1 MTAYLIYIMLCLI
14 WGATWLAIKIG
25 LEDSPPLWSAGLRF
39 ALAAIILFVINFIK
53 RVQYPRDWK
62 TIWSVAYPGIF
73 MYTLSYILV
82 YWGET
87 HIGSAMMAVLYTTF
101 PFFVAAFAA
110 IMLKEERLSPI
121 AWGGLVIG
129 FGGVIVIFFD
139 SLSISQLAFGGTVA
153 GVVSSATSAYATV
166 DVRARLRETP
176 IRMMA
181 SLQIALGAILTILIA
196 ALLEPLDAFHVTT
209 KSVSTLFYL
218 ATFGTI
224 IAFLAYYW
232 LLQRMRA
239 VTVSLM
245 TFFIPVIAIALGYL
259 VRSETFTY
267 MAVVGTVLILVG
279 VVLVMKK

>member
-1 MTAYLIYIMLCLI
+1 MAAYLIYIMLCLI
-14 WGATWLAIKIG
+14 WGSTWLAIKIG

-39 ALAAIILFVINFIK
+39 VIAAIILFIINSIK
-53 RVQYPRDWK
+53 RVPYPRDWK
-62 TIWSVAYPGIF
+62 TIRTVAFPGIF
-73 MYTLSYILV
+73 MYSLSYMLV

-110 IMLKEERLSPI
+110 IMLKDERLSPL

-139 SLSISQLAFGGTVA
+139 SLNISQLAFGGTVA
-153 GVVSSATSAYATV
+153 GVASSASSAFATV
-166 DVRARLRETP
+166 YIRAKLRETP

-181 SLQIALGAILTILIA
+181 SLQITLGAILIIIFA
-196 ALLEPLDAFHVTT
+196 ALLEPPTAFRVTT
-209 KSVSTLFYL
+209 KSVSALLYL
-218 ATFGTI
+218 SVFGTV

-232 LLQRMRA
+232 LLRRMHA

-245 TFFIPVIAIALGYL
+245 TFFIPVIAIALGYA
-259 VRSETFTY
+259 VRAETFSY
-267 MAVVGTVLILVG
+267 LAVVGTVLILAG
-279 VVLVMKK
+279 VVLVVKK